1 MLYCIVMKLE
11 EFVFYSR
18 ICIKISLMS
27 YVYRI
32 FNEGFVLNGCS
43 STNNSAGVPEC
54 TKIIVVLH
62 TAHLLVLYR

>member
-1 MLYCIVMKLE
+1 MLYCIVIKLE

-43 STNNSAGVPEC
+43 SLCYEGNSKRTASEQ
-54 TKIIVVLH
+54 H
-62 TAHLLVLYR
+62 TAIKKKNNNY

>member
-1 MLYCIVMKLE
+1 MLYCIVIKLE

-43 STNNSAGVPEC
+43 SLC
-54 TKIIVVLH
+54 
-62 TAHLLVLYR
+62 